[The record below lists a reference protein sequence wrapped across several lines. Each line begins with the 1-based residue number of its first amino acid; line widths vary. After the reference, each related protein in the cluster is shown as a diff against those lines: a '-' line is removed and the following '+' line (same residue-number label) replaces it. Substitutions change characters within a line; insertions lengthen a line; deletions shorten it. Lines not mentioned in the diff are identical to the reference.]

1 MALLALTADWARP
14 RGRSILALT
23 VDHGL
28 NPDSR
33 DWTRRAGEQARALGA
48 DWRGLGWTG
57 HKPTTSLPAAA
68 RQARHALIGDAA
80 REAGA
85 SVILFAHTREDA
97 AEADWMRAQ
106 GTPIGRL
113 RDAAPSPA
121 WPEGRGLM
129 LLRPLLEERRADLRG
144 LLHARSLDW
153 IEDPANADARFARP
167 RARAALKGEAGP
179 PAPPPA
185 LDWASPDQPLA
196 EAGMLI
202 LPRTAPLAAFAAAV
216 ACVAG
221 ARTAPRGRVLER
233 LRQRLAEPVDGV
245 ATLSGARLEVEGGQV
260 RILRQMRGRDPL
272 VLAPIPLSPGAPQVW
287 DGRFEIESVEP
298 GLRLAPALDRLAT
311 LDGPDRAWLSRLPT
325 HARAA
330 FPLILADDGA
340 PALAFRRA
348 RISGLVGSRFALWAR
363 IARGETPHEAELA
376 QAVHGATPWNHLF

>member
-1 MALLALTADWARP
+1 MALLALTADWARR

-28 NPDSR
+28 NPNSR
-33 DWTRRAGEQARALGA
+33 DWTRRAGEQARALGT
-48 DWRGLGWTG
+48 DWRGLAWAGP
-57 HKPTTSLPAAA
+57 KPTTGLPAAA
-68 RQARHALIGDAA
+68 RQARHALIADAA

-113 RDAAPSPA
+113 RAAAPSPA

-144 LLHARSLDW
+144 LLHARGLAW

-167 RARAALKGEAGP
+167 RARAALKGEAALLP
-179 PAPPPA
+179 QSLA
-185 LDWASPDQPLA
+185 LDWTPPDQPLA
-196 EAGMLI
+196 EAGVLI
-202 LPRTAPLAAFAAAV
+202 LSRTAPLAAFAAAV
-216 ACVAG
+216 TCVAG

-233 LRQRLAEPVDGV
+233 LSRRLVEPVDGV
-245 ATLSGARLEVEGGQV
+245 ATLSGARLEVEGEQV
-260 RILRQMRGRDPL
+260 RILRQMRGRDPSA
-272 VLAPIPLSPGAPQVW
+272 LAPVPLSPGAPQIW

-298 GLRLAPALDRLAT
+298 GLRLAPALGRLAM

-325 HARAA
+325 HARSA
-330 FPLILADDGA
+330 FPVILADDGA
-340 PALAFRRA
+340 PVLAFRRA
-348 RISGLVGSRFALWAR
+348 RMSGLVGPRFALWAR
-363 IARGETPHEAELA
+363 VARGETPHEAELA